1 MTTAIKKNDSLSGTP
16 ASIGKFN
23 EKPNNT
29 IAYTTPSVTTA
40 EKQKEHAELMITPT
54 KTATLVTSD
63 RKIDLTSTITLN
75 DKTSTATTAAP
86 NITTTITA
94 ITDTATGFTTTTNAV
109 PTQTS
114 NYSNITTAVP
124 VTTVCPPISGRHFD
138 GLSFL
143 GMSMFNI

>member
-1 MTTAIKKNDSLSGTP
+1 M
-16 ASIGKFN
+16 GKFN

-29 IAYTTPSVTTA
+29 IAYTTPSITTA
-40 EKQKEHAELMITPT
+40 EKQKELAELMITPT

-63 RKIDLTSTITLN
+63 RKIDSTSAITLT
-75 DKTSTATTAAP
+75 DKIFTATTAAP
-86 NITTTITA
+86 NITTTT
-94 ITDTATGFTTTTNAV
+94 TTTTNTNTATGFTTTTNAV

-124 VTTVCPPISGRHFD
+124 VTTICPPISGRHFD

-143 GMSMFNI
+143 GILMFNI